1 MFKLRKIIFI
11 FVFFMIGL
19 VFKINNVNA
28 AQALPTYYIDTIKKV
43 NENNEMITDAEFEAH
58 TVDNEVIF
66 NYRNNNNGTY
76 NLDFDA
82 YIYDDDYIDKFIKYL
97 PEDEYKNIDTI
108 EQAKN
113 IENSNYHSYTRN
125 NNLYSES
132 VWKEQ
137 YYVPLILEETNVPKK
152 YQKADK
158 YVLLVQIN
166 TNFYY
171 NHDQDIFTKRIDCRS
186 VTSYEAHGT
195 YDVYKQI
202 YFKYDENYDYSKALI
217 FTDEEYNEFYDKYY
231 IDLLDEDG
239 NAIIVDKLGEVDL
252 SISSTI
258 DDKLSVK
265 TKRGKSLSY
274 KVVVQNKG
282 TITSYGN
289 IIKTSL
295 PDGLEY
301 VDGSASDNGVYD
313 KDTNTITWNLDTL
326 DPNEEKILTFKVLS
340 TDTKSKYIVKANI
353 QNEDMTEVVKSND
366 VEILIESNVENPNT
380 SDNILLYIITSLLS
394 LTFLIIFT
402 RKKNSL
408 N

>member
-1 MFKLRKIIFI
+1 MFKLGKIIFI
-11 FVFFMIGL
+11 FAFFMIGL

-28 AQALPTYYIDTIKKV
+28 VSTPTTYIIDNIKKV

-82 YIYDDDYIDKFIKYL
+82 YIHDNIDKFIKYL

-113 IENSNYHSYTRN
+113 IEDSNYDSDTRN
-125 NNLYSES
+125 NNLYSER
-132 VWKEQ
+132 VWKDQ
-137 YYVPLILEETNVPKK
+137 YYVPLILEETKVPKK

-158 YVLLVQIN
+158 YVLLVHIVTYFN
-166 TNFYY
+166 Y
-171 NHDQDIFTKRIDCRS
+171 NHDQDIFTKSIGCNS
-186 VTSYEAHGT
+186 VRSYEDHET
-195 YDVYKQI
+195 YRVYKQI

-265 TKRGKSLSY
+265 TKIGKSLSY

-301 VDGSASDNGVYD
+301 VDGSANDNGVYD

-326 DPNEEKILTFKVLS
+326 DSNEEKILTFKVLS
-340 TDTKSKYIVKANI
+340 TDMKSKYIVKTNI
-353 QNEDMTEVVKSND
+353 QNEDMTEVVNSND
-366 VEILIESNVENPNT
+366 VEILIETSVDNPNT
-380 SDNILLYIITSLLS
+380 SDNILLYVITSLLS
-394 LTFLIIFT
+394 LTFLVVFT
-402 RKKNSL
+402 KQKINL

>member
-1 MFKLRKIIFI
+1 MFKLGKIIFI
-11 FVFFMIGL
+11 FAFFMIGL

-28 AQALPTYYIDTIKKV
+28 VSTTPSYNIDNIKKV

-82 YIYDDDYIDKFIKYL
+82 YIYDNIDKFIKYL

-113 IENSNYHSYTRN
+113 IENSNYNSYTRN
-125 NNLYSES
+125 NNLYSE
-132 VWKEQ
+132 VWKGQ
-137 YYVPLILEETNVPKK
+137 YYVPLILEETKVPKK

-158 YVLLVQIN
+158 YVLLVHIQ
-166 TNFYY
+166 TNFNY
-171 NHDQDIFTKRIDCRS
+171 NHDQDIFTKSIYGYSVRS
-186 VTSYEAHGT
+186 HEYHET
-195 YDVYKQI
+195 YNVHKHI

-301 VDGSASDNGVYD
+301 VDGSANDNGVYD

-326 DPNEEKILTFKVLS
+326 DSNEEKILTFKVLS
-340 TDTKSKYIVKANI
+340 TDMKSKYIVKTNI
-353 QNEDMTEVVKSND
+353 QNEDMTEVVNSND
-366 VEILIESNVENPNT
+366 VEILIETSVDNPNT
-380 SDNILLYIITSLLS
+380 SDNILLYVITSLLS
-394 LTFLIIFT
+394 LTFLVVFT
-402 RKKNSL
+402 KQKINL